1 MEAIFIIYVY
11 VYVHDAFIK
20 CYFFIFFIF
29 FLKILHQTPQVLDLV
44 LHHMMST

>member
-20 CYFFIFFIF
+20 WYFFY
-29 FLKILHQTPQVLDLV
+29 KKNILHQTPQVLDLV
-44 LHHMMST
+44 LHHIMST